1 MKNTKVLLFTSL
13 LAVATLA
20 GCGAKTS
27 SKVDDG
33 VPTSMIIPEAS
44 QTEAVENDN
53 ATYPDELLVN
63 HKVAAMIVGDTFQLE
78 AAEQFKY
85 DGKNVKFEVKDP
97 TVASIDENGL
107 ITGLAGGETEIVVTD
122 KANPDFK
129 TTVPVIVYAELGSA
143 SVTGVTNG
151 LKTYENANPVTEVI
165 QYKRL
170 AKSISRRPVKQNEND
185 PDQEFVQLSYD
196 LSDEMMVFSTND
208 AYLRILETDAE
219 VRTTDGAMDFTS
231 YDWIFCTNKY
241 YDTLVYH
248 QVGDAKTFY
257 AAPTQDYMDGE
268 RSAPLYDILDNL
280 FTVGHTF
287 FLDQLDNANFKNVID
302 IAEDDDIDFIE
313 GKRLGSLG
321 DGSLF
326 CRGVL
331 MFKDST
337 ADNDDERQDG
347 IPVGT
352 PTPTT
357 QDSTW
362 IVKDN
367 KVVGLYYY
375 LVQDYVIDGY
385 EYRKIMDI
393 DIKLEEISA
402 DRHEIYLPAKEGY
415 QKVDRLFEI

>member
-1 MKNTKVLLFTSL
+1 MNNKKVLFLTSL
-13 LAVATLA
+13 LAITALT

-53 ATYPDELLVN
+53 AMYPDELLVN

-129 TTVPVIVYAELGSA
+129 TTVPVIVYPELGPA

-151 LKTYENANPVTEVI
+151 LRTYKDANPVTEVI

-313 GKRLGSLG
+313 G
-321 DGSLF
+321 
-326 CRGVL
+326 
-331 MFKDST
+331 T

>member
-1 MKNTKVLLFTSL
+1 MNNKKVLFLTSL
-13 LAVATLA
+13 LTITALT

-129 TTVPVIVYAELGSA
+129 ATVPVIVYAELDSA
-143 SVTGVTNG
+143 SVAGVTSG
-151 LKTYENANPVTEVI
+151 LSTYENANPVTEVI

-219 VRTTDGAMDFTS
+219 VRTTDGGMDFTN

-287 FLDQLDNANFKNVID
+287 FLNQLDNASFKDIID
-302 IAEDDDIDFIE
+302 IAEHEYDNVKD
-313 GKRLGSLG
+313 KRLGSLG

-331 MFKDST
+331 SFKDSL

-367 KVVGLYYY
+367 KVVGLYFY

-402 DRHEIYLPAKEGY
+402 DRHEVHLPAKEGY
-415 QKVDRLFEI
+415 QRVDRLFEI

>member
-1 MKNTKVLLFTSL
+1 MNNKKVLFLTSL
-13 LAVATLA
+13 LTITALT

-53 ATYPDELLVN
+53 VAYPDELLVN
-63 HKVAAMIVGDTFQLE
+63 HKVAAMMVGDTFQLE

-85 DGKNVKFEVKDP
+85 DAKNIKYESKNP
-97 TVASIDENGL
+97 EVASIDENGL
-107 ITGLAGGETEIVVTD
+107 ITAVAGGETEVVVTD
-122 KANPDFK
+122 KNNPAF
-129 TTVPVIVYAELGSA
+129 TRTVPVVVYTALGSA
-143 SVTGVTNG
+143 QVTGVTNA
-151 LKTYENANPVTEVI
+151 LRAYENEHPISEVI

-185 PDQEFVQLSYD
+185 PEQEFVQLSYD

-219 VRTTDGAMDFTS
+219 VRTTDGATDFTN

-248 QVGDAKTFY
+248 QVGDVKTFY
-257 AAPTQDYMDGE
+257 SAPTQDYMDKD
-268 RSAPLYDILDNL
+268 RSAPLYDVLDNL

-287 FLDQLDNANFKNVID
+287 FLNQLDNVTFNDIID
-302 IAEDDDIDFIE
+302 IAEHEYDNVE

-331 MFKDST
+331 TFKDST

-367 KVVGLYYY
+367 KVVGIYYY
-375 LVQDYVIDGY
+375 LVQEYVIDGY

-402 DRHEIYLPAKEGY
+402 DRHEIELPPRDQY

>member
-1 MKNTKVLLFTSL
+1 MNNKKVLFLTSL
-13 LAVATLA
+13 LTITALT

-33 VPTSMIIPEAS
+33 VPASMIIPEAS

-53 ATYPDELLVN
+53 VAYPDELLVN
-63 HKVAAMIVGDTFQLE
+63 HKVAAMMVGDTFQLE

-85 DGKNVKFEVKDP
+85 DAKNIKYESKNP
-97 TVASIDENGL
+97 EVASIDENGL
-107 ITGLAGGETEIVVTD
+107 ITAVAGGETEVVVTD
-122 KANPDFK
+122 KNNPAF
-129 TTVPVIVYAELGSA
+129 TRTVPVVVYTALGSA
-143 SVTGVTNG
+143 QVTGVTNA
-151 LKTYENANPVTEVI
+151 LRAYENEHPISDVI

-185 PDQEFVQLSYD
+185 PEQEFVQLSYD

-219 VRTTDGAMDFTS
+219 VRTTDGATDFTS

-248 QVGDAKTFY
+248 QVGDVKTFY
-257 AAPTQDYMDGE
+257 SAPTQDYMDKD
-268 RSAPLYDILDNL
+268 RSAPLYDVLDNL

-287 FLDQLDNANFKNVID
+287 FLNQLDNATFNDIID
-302 IAEDDDIDFIE
+302 IAEHDYDNVE

-331 MFKDST
+331 TFKDST

-352 PTPTT
+352 LTPTT

-367 KVVGLYYY
+367 KVVGIYYY
-375 LVQDYVIDGY
+375 LVQEYVIDGY

-402 DRHEIYLPAKEGY
+402 DRHEIELPPRDQY